1 MILRDGFA
9 VVDPGESKEVAAASG
24 GTVRIT
30 IDARSGCRNLVQRLL
45 EVEPKGLDRPAIAGS
60 EEIAYV
66 ASGTG
71 RLLAGDDVIPLEPAT
86 GFLIPPGTPYRLEP
100 DGSPMSIVSVVCP
113 PSGRRGPDAPDG
125 PGRCVAVR
133 EADQEP
139 LPAGESRTFK
149 LLVDPAVGCRG
160 VTQFL
165 GFIEQSRAPKH
176 VHAYEEVIHI
186 LGGAG
191 TLHAA
196 GKRIPIERGW
206 SIYLAPGTPHCL
218 ENGTSETLRL
228 LGVFS
233 PAGSPADKRED

>member
-1 MILRDGFA
+1 MIVRDGFA
-9 VVDPGESKEVAAASG
+9 VVDPREPGGEPNG
-24 GTVRIT
+24 RIT
-30 IDARSGCRNLVQRLL
+30 IDARSGCRNLVQRVF
-45 EVEPKGLDRPAIAGS
+45 EVTRAGLDQPGRAGS
-60 EEIAYV
+60 EEVGYV
-66 ASGTG
+66 AGGSG
-71 RLLAGDDVIPLEPAT
+71 RLVAGGDVLSLEPAT
-86 GFLIPPGTPYRLEP
+86 GFLVPAGTPYRLEA
-100 DGSPMSIVSVVCP
+100 DGSAMSIVSVVCP
-113 PSGRRGPDAPDG
+113 PPGEPGPDAPAG
-125 PGRCVAVR
+125 PGACVAVR

-165 GFIEQSRAPKH
+165 GFIKQSRAPEH
-176 VHAYEEVIHI
+176 VHTYEEVIHI

-196 GKRIPIERGW
+196 GERIPFERGS

>member
-1 MILRDGFA
+1 M
-9 VVDPGESKEVAAASG
+9 P
-24 GTVRIT
+24 
-30 IDARSGCRNLVQRLL
+30 NLVQRLL
-45 EVEPKGLDRPAIAGS
+45 EVGPAGTDRPANAGS
-60 EEIAYV
+60 EEVGYV
-66 ASGTG
+66 AAGTG
-71 RLLAGDDVIPLEPAT
+71 LLQAGRTVLPLEPAT
-86 GFLIPPGTPYRLEP
+86 GFLVPPGTPYRLEP
-100 DGSPMSIVSVVCP
+100 DGSSMSVVSVVCP
-113 PSGRRGPDAPDG
+113 PPGHAAGGSPDG
-125 PGRCVAVR
+125 AGTCVAVR

-165 GFIEQSRAPKH
+165 GFIEQSRAPEH
-176 VHAYEEVIHI
+176 VHTYEEVIHI

-196 GKRIPIERGW
+196 GERVPLERGS
-206 SIYLAPGTPHCL
+206 SIFLAPGTPHCL
-218 ENGTSETLRL
+218 ENGTPETLRL

>member
-1 MILRDGFA
+1 
-9 VVDPGESKEVAAASG
+9 
-24 GTVRIT
+24 
-30 IDARSGCRNLVQRLL
+30 
-45 EVEPKGLDRPAIAGS
+45 
-60 EEIAYV
+60 
-66 ASGTG
+66 
-71 RLLAGDDVIPLEPAT
+71 
-86 GFLIPPGTPYRLEP
+86 
-100 DGSPMSIVSVVCP
+100 MSVVSVVCP
-113 PSGRRGPDAPDG
+113 PPGGPVRGAAGRHGP
-125 PGRCVAVR
+125 CVAVR
-133 EADQEP
+133 ESDREP
-139 LPAGESRTFK
+139 LPAGESRFFK

-165 GFIEQSRAPKH
+165 GFIEQSRAPEH
-176 VHAYEEVIHI
+176 VHTYEEVIHI

-196 GKRIPIERGW
+196 GERIPFERGS

>member
-1 MILRDGFA
+1 VILRDGFA
-9 VVDPGESKEVAAASG
+9 VVDPGEPG
-24 GTVRIT
+24 GEPDGAPGRIT
-30 IDARSGCRNLVQRLL
+30 IDARSGCRTLVQRLL
-45 EVEPKGLDRPAIAGS
+45 EVGPGGLDRPAIGS
-60 EEIAYV
+60 EEIGYV

-86 GFLIPPGTPYRLEP
+86 GFLIPPGTPHRLEP
-100 DGSPMSIVSVVCP
+100 DGAPMSIVSVACP
-113 PSGRRGPDAPDG
+113 PPGGPARDAAEG
-125 PGRCVAVR
+125 PGPCIAVR

-139 LPAGESRTFK
+139 LPAGESRFFK

-165 GFIEQSRAPKH
+165 GFIEQSRAPEH
-176 VHAYEEVIHI
+176 VHTYEEVIHI

-196 GKRIPIERGW
+196 GERIPFERGS

>member
-1 MILRDGFA
+1 M
-9 VVDPGESKEVAAASG
+9 
-24 GTVRIT
+24 VRIT
-30 IDARSGCRNLVQRLL
+30 IDARTGCRNLVQRV
-45 EVEPKGLDRPAIAGS
+45 VEIAPPGLDRPATAGS
-60 EEIAYV
+60 EEIGYV
-66 ASGTG
+66 AAGSG
-71 RLLAGDDVIPLEPAT
+71 RLVAGGDVLALEPAT
-86 GFLIPPGTPYRLEP
+86 GFLVPPGTPYRLET
-100 DGSPMSIVSVVCP
+100 DGPPMSVVSVVCP
-113 PSGRRGPDAPDG
+113 PPDAPGGRVDPDG
-125 PGRCVAVR
+125 PSACVTVR
-133 EADQEP
+133 EADREP

-165 GFIEQSRAPKH
+165 GFIEQSRAPEH
-176 VHAYEEVIHI
+176 VHTYEEVIHI

-196 GKRIPIERGW
+196 GERIPFERGS

-218 ENGTSETLRL
+218 ENGTPETLRL